1 MSSSTPWH
9 KPGQWLV
16 NPAYWDP
23 EVLAERAGMPT
34 EVHVIDCT
42 LTEGDDCVGH
52 QLNWNTRLELM
63 RRLDA
68 VGVGEITLPSHT
80 MKEDERDLAR
90 AYRRLGCKTP
100 LAAKG
105 PAVPVPLSGDWR
117 GPLKQQIDLGAE
129 TVCPIYHWSY
139 DDTITD
145 FAGAVSK
152 QMIVDAVSEATA
164 YTKAQ
169 GVRVVPWIGD
179 TMRTRVDTVVTFAR
193 AIAGAGADGVYLVDS
208 RGNSNPLASRSVV
221 RRVKAAI
228 GTCDVYI
235 QHHNDLGC
243 ATANSLAAVEGGANW
258 IDATVIGIGDRGGT
272 CALEE
277 IAAVLEVYGVHTGI
291 RLDALYDLANFAR
304 EAFGVTLAPWKPLVG
319 ENWNREEGLG
329 HLSGATV
336 SEASIGIAPEV
347 LGRRFESGIGAK
359 ILFGRER
366 SSATTSEP
374 LFLKKLIAEWGLRVD
389 EAGWQ
394 TILRRARAAVATSY
408 TRHYLTID
416 EFRAICESV
425 ATA

>member
-164 YTKAQ
+164 FTKSQ

-179 TMRTRVDTVVTFAR
+179 TMRTRVDSIVTFAR

-208 RGNSNPLASRSVV
+208 RGNSNPLA
-221 RRVKAAI
+221 
-228 GTCDVYI
+228 
-235 QHHNDLGC
+235 
-243 ATANSLAAVEGGANW
+243 
-258 IDATVIGIGDRGGT
+258 
-272 CALEE
+272 
-277 IAAVLEVYGVHTGI
+277 
-291 RLDALYDLANFAR
+291 
-304 EAFGVTLAPWKPLVG
+304 
-319 ENWNREEGLG
+319 
-329 HLSGATV
+329 
-336 SEASIGIAPEV
+336 
-347 LGRRFESGIGAK
+347 
-359 ILFGRER
+359 
-366 SSATTSEP
+366 
-374 LFLKKLIAEWGLRVD
+374 
-389 EAGWQ
+389 
-394 TILRRARAAVATSY
+394 
-408 TRHYLTID
+408 
-416 EFRAICESV
+416 
-425 ATA
+425 